1 MEQPGA
7 TPQEKVP
14 VKEMSVE
21 GAEYNRTRSSE
32 FRQLV
37 APSVH
42 IPRFQRFNK
51 IILRFCFLGLCPRL
65 FHFAPS
71 ADGVKILAMRTKI
84 FLFIFTLAV
93 LLVLV
98 SSAGA
103 QVSGQ
108 PYRISD
114 REVARLLDRIK
125 SKTGTFRDSLKKAL
139 NKSRID
145 HTQREDDINAYVKA
159 FEEEMKRLEDRFDQ
173 HKSTAPDVESV
184 LNRAARIDAYMIRHP
199 LDARVQGD
207 WGTLR
212 ADVELLANAYNIS
225 WQWSGDWR
233 TRPVADLPYRVSDK
247 QVEEILHR
255 IESQSDEFR
264 KSLDRALDKSRLDG
278 TQREDDIN
286 SFVKDFY
293 KETKV
298 LHDHFDSHKSTASDV
313 QTVLNRAGQI
323 EQFMR
328 RNRLR
333 NDQDARRDWATLRG
347 YLDELARV
355 YSVNWRW

>member
-1 MEQPGA
+1 MMRA
-7 TPQEKVP
+7 LKARNKVNAQ
-14 VKEMSVE
+14 SVALNE
-21 GAEYNRTRSSE
+21 RRQISSGY
-32 FRQLV
+32 FRV
-37 APSVH
+37 AVSWG
-42 IPRFQRFNK
+42 R
-51 IILRFCFLGLCPRL
+51 CPTL
-65 FHFAPS
+65 LHFAPWR
-71 ADGVKILAMRTKI
+71 DGVRILAMQTKI
-84 FLFIFTLAV
+84 FLLIFSLAV
-93 LLVLV
+93 LMASLV

-125 SKTGTFRDSLKKAL
+125 SKTSTFRDSLKKAL

-159 FEEEMKRLEDRFDQ
+159 FEEETKRLEDRFDS

-184 LNRAARIDAYMIRHP
+184 LNRAARIDSFMIRHP

-207 WGTLR
+207 WATLR
-212 ADVELLANAYNIS
+212 ADLGLLSNAYNVS
-225 WQWSGDWR
+225 WQWGGEFR
-233 TRPVADLPYRVSDK
+233 TPPFVDTQPSLPYRVSDK

-255 IESQSDEFR
+255 IESQSDVFR

-278 TQREDDIN
+278 TRREDDIN
-286 SFVKDFY
+286 SFVKEFY
-293 KETKV
+293 KETKT

-313 QTVLNRAGQI
+313 QTVLDRAAQV

-333 NDQDARRDWATLRG
+333 NDQDARRDWATMRG